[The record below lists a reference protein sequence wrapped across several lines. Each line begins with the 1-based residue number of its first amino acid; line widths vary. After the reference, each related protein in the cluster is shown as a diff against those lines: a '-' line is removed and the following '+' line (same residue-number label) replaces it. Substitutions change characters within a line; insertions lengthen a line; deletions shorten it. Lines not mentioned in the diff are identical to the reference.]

1 MLNAVVI
8 VLVVDPDN
16 EAAALLH
23 VMVITENAIFL
34 SSSEPSGF
42 LRRHTVSEVPMVA
55 HLTQEMLMKKESGK
69 PEITVPET
77 ASAARN
83 TIRRIACAGMM
94 LLLNSLLLC
103 CSSPNFPTKP
113 IELKYYANGPWGV
126 TVSIGSLCCDS
137 VGDKFDVYYPTALG
151 QGGFQ
156 HPILTWGNGTD
167 SLSSNTSIS

>member
-1 MLNAVVI
+1 
-8 VLVVDPDN
+8 
-16 EAAALLH
+16 
-23 VMVITENAIFL
+23 
-34 SSSEPSGF
+34 
-42 LRRHTVSEVPMVA
+42 MVA
-55 HLTQEMLMKKESGK
+55 HLTQEMFMKKEKSGK

-156 HPILTWGNGTD
+156 HPILTWGNGTN
-167 SLSSNTSIS
+167 SLSSNYAYFLKHMAS